1 MLYIFFTIGKL
12 NCPVVDLGSWKDW
25 ALVQDRSQV
34 TKRQSVR
41 LCGARGV
48 FVWLGFSNPDPL
60 LGSTRLVGSSVTVLP
75 KCSTGLKCVRN

>member
-34 TKRQSVR
+34 TKRQSGAVVWRERRFR
-41 LCGARGV
+41 LAGI
-48 FVWLGFSNPDPL
+48 
-60 LGSTRLVGSSVTVLP
+60 
-75 KCSTGLKCVRN
+75 